1 MPIYTDDPGQ
11 GINQPLSN
19 APSGLGESLLSSLKE
34 GFNEGPVVSGYR
46 FAQADQLASDPNS
59 TIVSKSDAESRL
71 KEYGVKSINVP
82 DSGVTQSFL
91 DHVISER
98 RESLAKQQI
107 AMSAPSGWVATPLN
121 FAANLAGSMAD
132 PGNMALALVPFGG
145 EAKAATM
152 LGRFGERL
160 ATGARLGA
168 AQAIATV
175 PLTAQAAAAEGD
187 DFTYGNA
194 LESTFFN
201 TLAGGLMHAGGGLIA
216 DVVRSRR
223 AGSVAGATDNPA
235 TSADARPVADA
246 QPTPV
251 VTPDNIPAGV
261 NIPEAGTNADLS
273 AAIARD
279 AEAYAYSRAY
289 DDVVPEYLARQQ
301 ELQTGRI
308 DNVADLRTELA
319 TNTRQSE
326 ALDAT
331 LAQRTTDY
339 QAQRVKFK
347 DARARAQRD
356 IQAEKDAITARN
368 QEINQ
373 TLERNAAAE
382 QARGRESQLSRKEIP
397 DDLAPV
403 IAQRAQQ
410 IRENM
415 QMSPVAGAVRTAS
428 AAVRDADWS
437 VNQQAYRSALAHM
450 MEGRSPDIEPFYDL
464 HKPALRERAIQR
476 IQNPVRQADEG
487 GRAVSESAD
496 RVWQDTQKAD
506 HEITA
511 ATADL
516 ENEFNISDALL
527 NDIATDN
534 PEMAASMRENIAS
547 IRAEA
552 NDDSLGKAF
561 RAFAACMINRGL

>member
-19 APSGLGESLLSSLKE
+19 APSGLGESLLTSLTE
-34 GFNEGPVVSGYR
+34 GFKEGPVMSGYR
-46 FAQADQLASDPNS
+46 FSQADQLANDPNS
-59 TIVSKSDAESRL
+59 TIVSKSDAETRL
-71 KEYGVKSINVP
+71 KEYGVKSINIP
-82 DSGVTQSFL
+82 DSGVTQTFL

-98 RESLAKQQI
+98 RETLAKQQI

-132 PGNMALALVPFGG
+132 PGNVALALVPFGG
-145 EAKAATM
+145 EVKAATM

-168 AQAIATV
+168 GQAIATV
-175 PLTAQAAAAEGD
+175 PLTAQATAAEGG

-201 TLAGGLMHAGGGLIA
+201 TLAGGLMHASGGLIA

-223 AGSVAGATDNPA
+223 AGASENSSTPPDVQSVT
-235 TSADARPVADA
+235 DA
-246 QPTPV
+246 QPTPEA
-251 VTPDNIPAGV
+251 TPDNIPAGV
-261 NIPEAGTNADLS
+261 NIPDSVTNADLS

-289 DDVVPEYLARQQ
+289 DDVVPEYLFRQQ

-308 DNVADLRTELA
+308 DNVADLRIELA
-319 TNTRQSE
+319 ANNRQSDE
-326 ALDAT
+326 LDAT
-331 LAQRTTDY
+331 LAQRTAEY
-339 QAQRVKFK
+339 QAQRMNFK
-347 DARARAQRD
+347 AARARAQQD
-356 IQAEKDAITARN
+356 IQSQKDAITAHN
-368 QEINQ
+368 QELTQQI
-373 TLERNAAAE
+373 ERNSVAE
-382 QARGRESQLSRKEIP
+382 QAKGREAQLSRKEIP

-403 IAQRAQQ
+403 IAMRAQQ
-410 IRENM
+410 IRESM

-428 AAVRDADWS
+428 SAVREADWS

-476 IQNPVRQADEG
+476 IQNPIHQADEG

-496 RVWQDTQKAD
+496 RVWQDTQKTD
-506 HEITA
+506 HEIFA

-534 PEMAASMRENIAS
+534 PDLAASMRENIAA

>member
-34 GFNEGPVVSGYR
+34 GFKEGPVVSGYR
-46 FAQADQLASDPNS
+46 FSQADQLANDPNS
-59 TIVSKSDAESRL
+59 TIVSKSDAETRL

-82 DSGVTQSFL
+82 DSGVTQTFL

-98 RESLAKQQI
+98 RETLAKQQI

-132 PGNMALALVPFGG
+132 PGNVALALVPFGG

-160 ATGARLGA
+160 STGARLGA

-201 TLAGGLMHAGGGLIA
+201 TIAGGLMHAGGGLIS

-223 AGSVAGATDNPA
+223 AGAVENPA
-235 TSADARPVADA
+235 ASQDVQPVADA

-251 VTPDNIPAGV
+251 FTPDNIPAGV
-261 NIPEAGTNADLS
+261 NIPESDTNADLS

-289 DDVVPEYLARQQ
+289 DDVVPEYMARQQ
-301 ELQTGRI
+301 ELQTGSI
-308 DNVADLRTELA
+308 DNVADLRTELV
-319 TNTRQSE
+319 TNNQKSE

-331 LAQRTTDY
+331 LAQRTTEY
-339 QAQRVKFK
+339 QAQRMKFK
-347 DARARAQRD
+347 AARARAQRD
-356 IQAEKDAITARN
+356 IEVEKDAITARN
-368 QEINQ
+368 QEITQ
-373 TLERNAAAE
+373 QIERNAAAE
-382 QARGRESQLSRKEIP
+382 QAKGREAQLSRKEIP
-397 DDLAPV
+397 DDLAPL

-410 IRENM
+410 IRESM

-428 AAVRDADWS
+428 AAVREADWS
-437 VNQQAYRSALAHM
+437 VNQQAYRGALAHM

-487 GRAVSESAD
+487 SRAVSESAD

-534 PEMAASMRENIAS
+534 PDLAASMRENIAA

-552 NDDSLGKAF
+552 SDDSIGKAY
-561 RAFAACMINRGL
+561 RAFAACLINRGL

>member
-1 MPIYTDDPGQ
+1 MPIYTDDPGK

-19 APSGLGESLLSSLKE
+19 APAGLGESLLSSLKE
-34 GFNEGPVVSGYR
+34 GFKEGPVVSGYR
-46 FAQADQLASDPNS
+46 FSQAEQLANDPNS
-59 TIVSKSDAESRL
+59 TIVAKSDADARL

-82 DSGVTQSFL
+82 ESGVTQSYL

-132 PGNMALALVPFGG
+132 PGNVALALVPFGG

-168 AQAIATV
+168 GQAIATV

-223 AGSVAGATDNPA
+223 AAAGENPA
-235 TSADARPVADA
+235 TSADVKPVVDA
-246 QPTPV
+246 QPTQV
-251 VTPDNIPAGV
+251 LTPDNIPAGV
-261 NIPEAGTNADLS
+261 NIPESGTNADLS

-279 AEAYAYSRAY
+279 AESYAYSRAY
-289 DDVVPEYLARQQ
+289 DDVVPEYISRQQ

-308 DNVADLRTELA
+308 DNVADLRTELV
-319 TNTRQSE
+319 TNNRQSE

-331 LAQRTTDY
+331 LAQRTTEY
-339 QAQRVKFK
+339 QAQRMKFK
-347 DARARAQRD
+347 AARARAQRD
-356 IQAEKDAITARN
+356 IEVEKDAITARN
-368 QEINQ
+368 QEITQ
-373 TLERNAAAE
+373 QIERNAAAE
-382 QARGRESQLSRKEIP
+382 QARGREAQLSRKEIP
-397 DDLAPV
+397 DDLAPL

-410 IRENM
+410 IRESM

-428 AAVRDADWS
+428 AAVREADWS
-437 VNQQAYRSALAHM
+437 VNQQAYRGALAHM

-487 GRAVSESAD
+487 SRAVSESAD

-534 PEMAASMRENIAS
+534 PDLAASMRENIAA

-552 NDDSLGKAF
+552 SDDSIGKAY

>member
-19 APSGLGESLLSSLKE
+19 APSGLGESLLTSLTE
-34 GFNEGPVVSGYR
+34 GFKEGPVMSGYR
-46 FAQADQLASDPNS
+46 YSQADQLANDPNS
-59 TIVSKSDAESRL
+59 TIVSKSDAETRL
-71 KEYGVKSINVP
+71 KEYGVKSINIP
-82 DSGVTQSFL
+82 DSGVTQTFL

-98 RESLAKQQI
+98 RETLAKQQI

-132 PGNMALALVPFGG
+132 PGNVALALVPFGG

-168 AQAIATV
+168 GQAIATV
-175 PLTAQAAAAEGD
+175 PLTAQATAAEGG

-201 TLAGGLMHAGGGLIA
+201 TLAGGLMHASGGLIA

-223 AGSVAGATDNPA
+223 AGASENSSTPPDVQSVT
-235 TSADARPVADA
+235 DA

-251 VTPDNIPAGV
+251 ATPDNIPAGV
-261 NIPEAGTNADLS
+261 NIPDSGTNADLS

-279 AEAYAYSRAY
+279 AESYAYSRAY
-289 DDVVPEYLARQQ
+289 DDVVPEYLFRQQ
-301 ELQTGRI
+301 QLQTGRI
-308 DNVADLRTELA
+308 DNVADLRIELA
-319 TNTRQSE
+319 ANNRQSDE
-326 ALDAT
+326 LDAT
-331 LAQRTTDY
+331 LAQRTAEY
-339 QAQRVKFK
+339 QAQRMNFK
-347 DARARAQRD
+347 AARARAQQD
-356 IQAEKDAITARN
+356 IQSQKDAITAHN
-368 QEINQ
+368 QELTQQI
-373 TLERNAAAE
+373 ERNSVAE
-382 QARGRESQLSRKEIP
+382 QAKGREAQLSRKEIP

-403 IAQRAQQ
+403 IAMRAQQ
-410 IRENM
+410 IRESM

-428 AAVRDADWS
+428 SAVREADWS

-476 IQNPVRQADEG
+476 IQNPIHQADEG

-496 RVWQDTQKAD
+496 RVWQDTQKTD
-506 HEITA
+506 HEIFA

-534 PEMAASMRENIAS
+534 PELAASMRENIAA

>member
-19 APSGLGESLLSSLKE
+19 APAGLGESLLSSLKE

-46 FAQADQLASDPNS
+46 FSQAERLANDPNS
-59 TIVSKSDAESRL
+59 TIVAKSDADARL

-82 DSGVTQSFL
+82 ESGVTQSYL

-132 PGNMALALVPFGG
+132 PGNVALALVPFGG

-168 AQAIATV
+168 GQAIATV
-175 PLTAQAAAAEGD
+175 PLTAQAAAEGD

-223 AGSVAGATDNPA
+223 AGAGENPA
-235 TSADARPVADA
+235 TPADAQPVTDA

-261 NIPEAGTNADLS
+261 NIPESGTNADLS

-279 AEAYAYSRAY
+279 AESYAYSRAY

-308 DNVADLRTELA
+308 DNVADLRTEMA
-319 TNTRQSE
+319 ANSRQSE
-326 ALDAT
+326 SLDAT
-331 LAQRTTDY
+331 LAQRTTEY
-339 QAQRVKFK
+339 QAQRMNFK
-347 DARARAQRD
+347 AARARALRD
-356 IQAEKDAITARN
+356 IQSEKDAITARN

-373 TLERNAAAE
+373 MLERNAVAE

-397 DDLAPV
+397 EDLAPL
-403 IAQRAQQ
+403 IDQRAQQ
-410 IRENM
+410 IRDSM

-428 AAVRDADWS
+428 AAVREADWS

-487 GRAVSESAD
+487 SRAVSESAD

-527 NDIATDN
+527 NDIASDN
-534 PEMAASMRENIAS
+534 PDLAASMRENIAA

-552 NDDSLGKAF
+552 SDDSIGKAY

>member
-19 APSGLGESLLSSLKE
+19 APSGLGESLITSLKE
-34 GFNEGPVVSGYR
+34 GFKEGPVMSGYR
-46 FAQADQLASDPNS
+46 FSQADQLANDPNS
-59 TIVSKSDAESRL
+59 SIVSKSDAETRL
-71 KEYGVKSINVP
+71 KEYGVKSINIP
-82 DSGVTQSFL
+82 DSGVTQTFL

-98 RESLAKQQI
+98 RETLAKQQI

-132 PGNMALALVPFGG
+132 PGNAALALVPFGG

-168 AQAIATV
+168 GQAIATV
-175 PLTAQAAAAEGD
+175 PLTAQAAAAEGG

-201 TLAGGLMHAGGGLIA
+201 TLAGGLMHASGGLIA

-223 AGSVAGATDNPA
+223 AGASENSSTPPDVQSVT
-235 TSADARPVADA
+235 DA

-251 VTPDNIPAGV
+251 ATPDNIPAGV
-261 NIPEAGTNADLS
+261 NIPDSGTNVDLS

-289 DDVVPEYLARQQ
+289 DDVVPEYLSRQQ

-308 DNVADLRTELA
+308 DNVADLRIELA
-319 TNTRQSE
+319 ANNRQSDV
-326 ALDAT
+326 LDAT
-331 LAQRTTDY
+331 LAQRTAEY
-339 QAQRVKFK
+339 QAQRMNFK
-347 DARARAQRD
+347 AARARAQRD
-356 IQAEKDAITARN
+356 IQSEKDAITSHN
-368 QEINQ
+368 QELTQQI
-373 TLERNAAAE
+373 ERNAAAE
-382 QARGRESQLSRKEIP
+382 QAKGREAQLSRKEIP

-403 IAQRAQQ
+403 IAMRAQQ
-410 IRENM
+410 IRESM

-428 AAVRDADWS
+428 SAVREADWS

-476 IQNPVRQADEG
+476 IQNSIHQADEG

-496 RVWQDTQKAD
+496 LVWQDTQKTG
-506 HEITA
+506 HEISA

-534 PEMAASMRENIAS
+534 PELATSMRENIAV